1 GHLPARY
8 VRKTETVLRQ
18 ILKHWNTR
26 GGVFTIDTRDW
37 NKKHRKLPTVEKK
50 VTDKDGREIWRG
62 TDSDPV
68 WQRFMKKA
76 NDMGFYQYV
85 EPEKKEREP
94 PAYTDTYYLPE
105 KRKRREDSRA
115 QSGPGRPPIRRVAA
129 PRVIPSPASQM
140 LEDLPAQDAR
150 RTRSM
155 M

>member
-1 GHLPARY
+1 MEIVQPASASQLQGHLPARY
-8 VRKTETVLRQ
+8 ARKTETVLRQ

-105 KRKRREDSRA
+105 NRKRRENSRA
-115 QSGPGRPPIRRVAA
+115 PSGS
-129 PRVIPSPASQM
+129 SPSQM
-140 LEDLPAQDAR
+140 QGDLPAPDVR
-150 RTRSM
+150 KTRSFM
-155 M
+155 